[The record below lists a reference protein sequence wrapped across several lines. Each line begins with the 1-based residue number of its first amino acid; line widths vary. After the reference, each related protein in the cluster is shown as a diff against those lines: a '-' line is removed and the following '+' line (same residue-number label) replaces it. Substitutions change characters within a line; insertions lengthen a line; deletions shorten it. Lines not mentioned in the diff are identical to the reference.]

1 MLALTATA
9 TQKTFDAVVERLSLE
24 DPVTIA
30 LPPCRSNIKLVVRS
44 ATKLEEFALELSEK
58 LKILK
63 SKYPKTILFCHT
75 YQDCS
80 KFYMYINHFLKGDK
94 TDPPGLPNEVEYRL
108 ITMYSRASTEH
119 FKETVTNLFAE
130 RSSTL
135 RLIIATAAFGM
146 GIDYPDI
153 DQIIHW
159 GSPSTVEQYAQE
171 VGRAGRE
178 GQKACAILL
187 HGHVNRHTE
196 MSMKHYCEN
205 KKECRRTKLYKSFI
219 IYKKCDSDNKCECC
233 DICAMNCKCM
243 LCS

>member
-80 KFYMYINHFLKGDK
+80 KF
-94 TDPPGLPNEVEYRL
+94 
-108 ITMYSRASTEH
+108 
-119 FKETVTNLFAE
+119 
-130 RSSTL
+130 
-135 RLIIATAAFGM
+135 
-146 GIDYPDI
+146 
-153 DQIIHW
+153 
-159 GSPSTVEQYAQE
+159 
-171 VGRAGRE
+171 
-178 GQKACAILL
+178 
-187 HGHVNRHTE
+187 
-196 MSMKHYCEN
+196 
-205 KKECRRTKLYKSFI
+205 
-219 IYKKCDSDNKCECC
+219 
-233 DICAMNCKCM
+233 ICT
-243 LCS
+243 

>member
-1 MLALTATA
+1 
-9 TQKTFDAVVERLSLE
+9 
-24 DPVTIA
+24 
-30 LPPCRSNIKLVVRS
+30 
-44 ATKLEEFALELSEK
+44 
-58 LKILK
+58 
-63 SKYPKTILFCHT
+63 
-75 YQDCS
+75 
-80 KFYMYINHFLKGDK
+80 MYINHFLKGDK

-178 GQKACAILL
+178 GQKACAILS

-219 IYKKCDSDNKCECC
+219 MYKKCDSDNKCECC